1 MRRIINLSSA
11 AAYGASAFRNALLD
25 EETPCDP
32 ASLYAITKFASE
44 KVAARLADLW
54 QCDIISVR
62 LSAVFG
68 PWERSNDVRD
78 TPSPQAQILAALQEG
93 REATLSRPGVRDWIY
108 AVDVAEAVT
117 LLIEAPEAEASLY
130 NISSGKEWPALQW
143 GQELAALHPG
153 FVCRLAEAGEAATV
167 DLHSPADRAP
177 LSVARLAEEFGWRAR
192 FGCADSRCRSERV
205 VDAGIEREPDM
216 RLAGRTAIVTG
227 AGSGIG
233 RASAVL
239 FAKQGAFV
247 ALVDRDRAGL
257 AETLEAIDAEQGEA
271 SLHVGDV
278 SEADFAKATV
288 GDVMAR
294 RGRLDVLMTAAG
306 FSCGGTVL
314 TTDPADWD
322 AVFRTNVGGTW
333 LWARAAVP
341 EMQRQGSGSIITL
354 ASQLAIA
361 GGRGNT
367 AYIAAKGAIISLT
380 RTMALDFATDGIRVN
395 AIAPGA
401 IDTPML
407 RRSFARHADPEPVR
421 EASRNRHAMKR
432 FGMAEEVA
440 ETALHLAS
448 DASSFT
454 TGTVMVV
461 DGGWLVA

>member
-1 MRRIINLSSA
+1 
-11 AAYGASAFRNALLD
+11 
-25 EETPCDP
+25 
-32 ASLYAITKFASE
+32 
-44 KVAARLADLW
+44 
-54 QCDIISVR
+54 
-62 LSAVFG
+62 
-68 PWERSNDVRD
+68 
-78 TPSPQAQILAALQEG
+78 
-93 REATLSRPGVRDWIY
+93 
-108 AVDVAEAVT
+108 
-117 LLIEAPEAEASLY
+117 
-130 NISSGKEWPALQW
+130 
-143 GQELAALHPG
+143 
-153 FVCRLAEAGEAATV
+153 
-167 DLHSPADRAP
+167 
-177 LSVARLAEEFGWRAR
+177 
-192 FGCADSRCRSERV
+192 
-205 VDAGIEREPDM
+205 M
-216 RLAGRTAIVTG
+216 RLEGRTAIVTG

-233 RASAVL
+233 RASAAL
-239 FAKQGAFV
+239 FAKEGAFV

-257 AETLEAIDAEQGEA
+257 QETLAAIEDFKGEA
-271 SLHVGDV
+271 SLHAGDV
-278 SEADFAKATV
+278 GEADFANATV

-294 RGRLDVLMTAAG
+294 RGRLDVLMAAAG

-322 AVFRTNVGGTW
+322 AVFRANVGGTW

-341 EMQRQGSGSIITL
+341 HMQRQKSGSIITL

-361 GGRGNT
+361 GGRGNS

-432 FGMAEEVA
+432 FGTAEEVA
-440 ETALHLAS
+440 QTALHLAS

>member
-1 MRRIINLSSA
+1 
-11 AAYGASAFRNALLD
+11 
-25 EETPCDP
+25 
-32 ASLYAITKFASE
+32 
-44 KVAARLADLW
+44 
-54 QCDIISVR
+54 
-62 LSAVFG
+62 
-68 PWERSNDVRD
+68 
-78 TPSPQAQILAALQEG
+78 
-93 REATLSRPGVRDWIY
+93 
-108 AVDVAEAVT
+108 
-117 LLIEAPEAEASLY
+117 
-130 NISSGKEWPALQW
+130 
-143 GQELAALHPG
+143 
-153 FVCRLAEAGEAATV
+153 
-167 DLHSPADRAP
+167 
-177 LSVARLAEEFGWRAR
+177 
-192 FGCADSRCRSERV
+192 
-205 VDAGIEREPDM
+205 M

-239 FAKQGAFV
+239 FAKEGAFV

-257 AETLEAIDAEQGEA
+257 QETLAAIESVNGEA
-271 SLHVGDV
+271 SQHVGDV
-278 SEADFAKATV
+278 GEADFANDTV

-333 LWARAAVP
+333 LWSRAAVP
-341 EMQRQGSGSIITL
+341 EMQRQRSGSIITL
-354 ASQLAIA
+354 ASQLAVA
-361 GGRGNT
+361 GGKGNS

-380 RTMALDFATDGIRVN
+380 RTMALDFASDGIRVN

-407 RRSFARHADPEPVR
+407 RRSFARHADAEPVR

-432 FGMAEEVA
+432 FGRAEEVA

>member
-1 MRRIINLSSA
+1 
-11 AAYGASAFRNALLD
+11 
-25 EETPCDP
+25 
-32 ASLYAITKFASE
+32 
-44 KVAARLADLW
+44 
-54 QCDIISVR
+54 
-62 LSAVFG
+62 
-68 PWERSNDVRD
+68 
-78 TPSPQAQILAALQEG
+78 
-93 REATLSRPGVRDWIY
+93 
-108 AVDVAEAVT
+108 
-117 LLIEAPEAEASLY
+117 
-130 NISSGKEWPALQW
+130 
-143 GQELAALHPG
+143 
-153 FVCRLAEAGEAATV
+153 
-167 DLHSPADRAP
+167 
-177 LSVARLAEEFGWRAR
+177 
-192 FGCADSRCRSERV
+192 
-205 VDAGIEREPDM
+205 M

-239 FAKQGAFV
+239 FAKEGAFV
-247 ALVDRDRAGL
+247 ALVDRDTAG
-257 AETLEAIDAEQGEA
+257 AQETLAAIEGAKGEA

-278 SEADFAKATV
+278 GEVDFAKDTV
-288 GDVMAR
+288 GDVTAR

-322 AVFRTNVGGTW
+322 AVFRANVGGTW

-421 EASRNRHAMKR
+421 EASRNRHAMRR
-432 FGMAEEVA
+432 FGQAEEVA
-440 ETALHLAS
+440 QTALHLAS

-454 TGTVMVV
+454 TGTVMPV